1 MKKLIFEEGLLLTD
15 MQITFDKQSLHLQ
28 RVLVDT
34 GSGST
39 VISTD
44 LAESIGIV
52 PEINCFLRRCC
63 RVGIKWICFF
73 G

>member
-1 MKKLIFEEGLLLTD
+1 MKKLIIEDSLLLVD
-15 MQITFDKQSLHLQ
+15 MEIIFNNKMLHLK

-52 PEINCFLRRCC
+52 ADRMT
-63 RVGIKWICFF
+63 
-73 G
+73 